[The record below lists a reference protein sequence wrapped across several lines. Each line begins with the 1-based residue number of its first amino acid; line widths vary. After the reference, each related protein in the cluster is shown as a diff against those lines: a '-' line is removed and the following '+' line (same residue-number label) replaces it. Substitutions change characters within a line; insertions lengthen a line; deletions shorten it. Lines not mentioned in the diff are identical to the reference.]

1 MPPPPPCPLCL
12 DEEVADNEEDNEDND
27 AVDNDDGDEDMPPK
41 AKPNAAAAA
50 TAVKKKP
57 PAAKK
62 DDSDEV
68 ATMPSRAPA
77 KKNFSIDAT
86 DRFLVAYYGK
96 GVNDYAD
103 VAIMVNGTIKKDS
116 YEVQVAED
124 GLSLSWR
131 RASRSECFNKEILKK
146 ILGDEYRDSSHR
158 VVAWDDLRMEMR
170 EKNVHSKQGLFW
182 GAPMVVHL
190 KWKCTGTPIVSV
202 KDYPTSYRVKDKF
215 GEVHTQCNCI
225 VLITVKKAEERFRE
239 AVEEERGFVDLF
251 GSSSQSQMSGYSP
264 PSPPPRRKKMRRSND
279 RRRSEESR
287 HRVDD
292 DNSGGDDNDG
302 GSDHGEGKRRA
313 KDGDNDCGGDHGGR
327 KREAKN

>member
-1 MPPPPPCPLCL
+1 
-12 DEEVADNEEDNEDND
+12 
-27 AVDNDDGDEDMPPK
+27 
-41 AKPNAAAAA
+41 
-50 TAVKKKP
+50 
-57 PAAKK
+57 
-62 DDSDEV
+62 
-68 ATMPSRAPA
+68 
-77 KKNFSIDAT
+77 
-86 DRFLVAYYGK
+86 
-96 GVNDYAD
+96 
-103 VAIMVNGTIKKDS
+103 
-116 YEVQVAED
+116 
-124 GLSLSWR
+124 
-131 RASRSECFNKEILKK
+131 
-146 ILGDEYRDSSHR
+146 
-158 VVAWDDLRMEMR
+158 
-170 EKNVHSKQGLFW
+170 
-182 GAPMVVHL
+182 MVVHL

-202 KDYPTSYRVKDKF
+202 KDYPTSYKVKDKF

-264 PSPPPRRKKMRRSND
+264 PSPPPRRKKRRRSND

-313 KDGDNDCGGDHGGR
+313 KDGDNDCGGDRGGR